1 MLNCCTLV
9 QMRNGKKLINTINL
23 ITKMINFLI
32 ISPSVIVYSLRN
44 KKKLKIVKNL
54 GRKMIETFLNFVNK
68 ILGFEV

>member
-1 MLNCCTLV
+1 
-9 QMRNGKKLINTINL
+9 MRNGKKLINTINL

>member
-1 MLNCCTLV
+1 
-9 QMRNGKKLINTINL
+9 
-23 ITKMINFLI
+23 MINFLI